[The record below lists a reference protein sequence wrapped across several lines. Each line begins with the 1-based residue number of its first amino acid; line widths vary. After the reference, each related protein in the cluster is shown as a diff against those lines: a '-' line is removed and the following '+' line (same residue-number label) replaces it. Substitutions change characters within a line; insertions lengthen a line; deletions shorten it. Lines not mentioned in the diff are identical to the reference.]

1 MEFYRL
7 TDLFRECLDGFPKLF
22 VFRIR
27 DKCDLRIITFLGFE
41 IRNKIKRDVRRGIS
55 IMKRYI
61 FCSVSRNPADPR

>member
-7 TDLFRECLDGFPKLF
+7 TNLFRERFDGFPKLF

-27 DKCDLRIITFLGFE
+27 DKCDLRFTAFLGFE

-61 FCSVSRNPADPR
+61 FCRVSRDPADPR